1 MLQFL
6 KYVLATIIGM
16 FLFFVVSV
24 LILAGIGSMLSS
36 GSDTTTVDAN
46 SVLKIDLNSTITE
59 TSTKDDPFTE
69 ILGNSDP
76 KIGLTQIKEAIANA
90 ALDPNIKGI
99 SIKLENPMAG
109 FAALEEV
116 RSALI
121 DFKKSGKFVNTY
133 AEIMTEKAIYLAS
146 VADKSYINPAGGIEF
161 NGLDS
166 EVTFLKGM
174 FDKLGVKPVIF
185 RVGEFK
191 SAVEPYFLKQMSPE
205 SKMQVSSYLNSIAD
219 RIYGQIAESKKMTRA
234 EIDEILNKALIQS
247 PADAVK
253 YKILTNVGYE
263 DEYEASIKK
272 ELGVKDSGKI
282 SYVKLGAYAKAK
294 KFVKEGSRDNRIA
307 VIVAE
312 GEIFSGEGENGSI
325 GSESFLKEIRK
336 ARKDKKIKAIVL
348 RINSPGGSALAS
360 DVMWREIELTKKV
373 KPVIASMGNVA
384 ASGGYYMAM
393 GCDTIVAQPSTIT
406 GSIGIFGMLFNA
418 QDLLNNKL
426 GLTFDGVKTHEF
438 ADSPALTREMSDA
451 EKMMIQN
458 MVNRGYETFTSKAA
472 MGRHMPIDKLKAIAG
487 GRVWTGAQAK
497 ENGLVDLLGGID
509 DAIAIAA
516 KKVKLKAG
524 DYQVKYYPYPKSDFE
539 QIMSK
544 INKSQEDAKVKEYLG
559 VFAPLA
565 TEIKNLQRMDKL
577 QAKLPYSFEIK

>member
-16 FLFFVVSV
+16 FLFFVVSF

-69 ILGNSDP
+69 LLGNSDP

-497 ENGLVDLLGGID
+497 ENGLVDVLGGID

>member
-69 ILGNSDP
+69 LLGNSDP

-497 ENGLVDLLGGID
+497 ENGLVDVLGGID

>member
-282 SYVKLGAYAKAK
+282 SYVKLGTYAKAK

-497 ENGLVDLLGGID
+497 ENGLVDVLGGLD

>member
-69 ILGNSDP
+69 LLGNSDP

-234 EIDEILNKALIQS
+234 EIDVILNKALIQS

-497 ENGLVDLLGGID
+497 ENGLVDVLGGID

>member
-348 RINSPGGSALAS
+348 RINSPGGSTLAS

-497 ENGLVDLLGGID
+497 ENGLVDVLGGID